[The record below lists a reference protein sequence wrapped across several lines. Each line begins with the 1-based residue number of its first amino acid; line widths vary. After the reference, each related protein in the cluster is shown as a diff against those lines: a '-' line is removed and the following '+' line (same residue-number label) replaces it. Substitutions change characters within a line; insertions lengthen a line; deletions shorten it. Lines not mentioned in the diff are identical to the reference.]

1 MVYRRV
7 YGGVFTCAR
16 VSKGNSRREMP
27 KKTGKEFIW
36 TDDEAELLL
45 NVTIDYKTKKAA
57 VSVDW
62 ESVKSKYSDIL
73 QAFLASLPDNDESNL
88 KDFPHK
94 KEHITKQIVTAKLK
108 AIRVKFRQAVDSGRR
123 SGHGR
128 VVRCILNYV
137 NRCGV
142 VAQ

>member
-1 MVYRRV
+1 M
-7 YGGVFTCAR
+7 
-16 VSKGNSRREMP
+16 SKANSQREMP

-73 QAFLASLPDNDESNL
+73 QAFLAALPDNDEGNL

-94 KEHITKQIVTAKLK
+94 KEHITKEIVTSKLK

-128 VVRCILNYV
+128 VVSLYFEYV

-142 VAQ
+142 VAQRQSRSKEA